1 MAVECS
7 GVNEDNEYVISISGD
22 FDFNQVKPFR
32 QCYEEIPTTA
42 QTVVVDFRKTDY
54 MDSSGLGMLIKLRK
68 YFGSSADIRLRTAN
82 PQVMNILEIARF
94 GEQFVIE

>member
-1 MAVECS
+1 MAIEYT
-7 GVNEDNEYVISISGD
+7 GANEDNEYVISISGD

-32 QCYEEIPTTA
+32 QAYEEIPQTA
-42 QTVVVDFRKTDY
+42 KTVVIDFRKTDY

-68 YFGSSADIRLRTAN
+68 HFGSTADIRLRTAN